1 MEMWLWNSALSIIL
15 ALVGWGV
22 RQKDRELENMTRDI
36 EGVDKKIAALGEEV
50 HRIQVLVNRTR
61 EEVAK
66 EYVTKVE
73 VHADINRVLDRLDR
87 LDAKLDRIM
96 NKD

>member
-1 MEMWLWNSALSIIL
+1 MEAYIWNTLLTVFIG
-15 ALVGWGV
+15 LVGWV
-22 RQKDRELENMTRDI
+22 LKEKSVE
-36 EGVDKKIAALGEEV
+36 IARLG
-50 HRIQVLVNRTR
+50 ILLNKTR

-87 LDAKLDRIM
+87 LDTKLDRLVEVH
-96 NKD
+96 KERP

>member
-1 MEMWLWNSALSIIL
+1 MEAIIWNTLLSVFLALLGWIL
-15 ALVGWGV
+15 AEKSKEIN
-22 RQKDRELENMTRDI
+22 R
-36 EGVDKKIAALGEEV
+36 LG
-50 HRIQVLVNRTR
+50 ILLNKTR

-87 LDAKLDRIM
+87 LDTKLDRLVEVHK
-96 NKD
+96 NSGG

>member
-22 RQKDRELENMTRDI
+22 RQKDRELESMTRDI

-50 HRIQVLVNRTR
+50 HRIQILVNRTR